1 MSLWGGRFAEQIDG
15 QFKAFND
22 SLRFDFRLLSQD
34 IQGSIAWCEALAEAK
49 VLTDA
54 ERQSL
59 ITALQDLDVCYAQ
72 VLMFDESKSQDKAKQ
87 RQAIIDEILA
97 SGEEDIHS
105 WVETQL
111 IKRCGD
117 LGKKLHFGRS
127 RNDQV
132 ATDLR
137 LYCRDKITYLGKK
150 MLTLLTEIT
159 HFAERNRAVVFPG
172 YTHLQSAQPVSV
184 GHWALA
190 YGEMIKRDLRRL
202 KQANSAGNRCPLGS
216 AALAGTTVP
225 IDRFKLARSLGFS
238 GPTANS
244 IDAVSD
250 RDFVMDLLYAAATNF
265 IHLSRMAED
274 IIFYV
279 SGEAGYF
286 TLADSLSTGS
296 SIMPQKKNP
305 DALELIRGKSGR
317 VIGHLNALMVT
328 LKGLPTAYNKD
339 LQEDKELLFETL
351 DFWPTALSVLSAV
364 MASLKVNATRCEERI
379 AANYL
384 NATDLANYLV
394 LKGLAFRDAHDI
406 CGQVVNYAEQAGKP
420 LEALTLT
427 EMQQFSDKLEEDVFT
442 YIDPKSIVNYRDVYG
457 GTNLVQIELAI
468 GKNKAFLQ
476 SRTPVDFG
484 AVEPATLQDVDG
496 IEALVS
502 WWAKKGENL
511 PRSRQEIISQ
521 IQDFL
526 VVRDMTTVL
535 GCGSLYVYHDDLA
548 EIRSLGVAEAAQG
561 KGTGKKLVQAF
572 IDKSRVLQVKRLFVL
587 TRVPAFFSACGFTVG
602 DKRSLPEKV
611 MKDCQLC
618 PKLHACDEIAMI
630 YEP

>member
-1 MSLWGGRFAEQIDG
+1 MSLWGGRFAGQIDD
-15 QFKAFND
+15 QFKIFND
-22 SLRFDFRLLSQD
+22 SLRFDYRLLSQD

-49 VLTDA
+49 ILTVEEQD
-54 ERQSL
+54 SL
-59 ITALQDLDVCYAQ
+59 LLALKAIDEQYAKKLSGSIGSVIDKQ
-72 VLMFDESKSQDKAKQ
+72 NESNAVKA
-87 RQAIIDEILA
+87 EILA

-105 WVETQL
+105 WLEKKL
-111 IKRCGD
+111 IEHCGQ
-117 LGKKLHFGRS
+117 LGKKLHYGRS

-137 LYCRDKITYLGKK
+137 LYCKERVAELSKKLLG
-150 MLTLLTEIT
+150 LLAEIT
-159 HFAERNRAVVFPG
+159 AFAEKNRFTVFPG

-202 KQANSAGNRCPLGS
+202 KHANLSSNRCPLGS
-216 AALAGTTVP
+216 AALAGTTAP
-225 IDRFKLARSLGFS
+225 IDRFKIATKLGFS
-238 GPTANS
+238 SPSANS

-250 RDFVMDLLYAAATNF
+250 RDFVMDLLYAASTNF

-286 TLADSLSTGS
+286 TLADSLATGS

-305 DALELIRGKSGR
+305 DALELIRGKTGR

-351 DFWPTALSVLSAV
+351 DFWPTALTVLSAV
-364 MASLKVNATRCEERI
+364 VASLKVNGERCQKAI
-379 AANYL
+379 ASNFL
-384 NATDLANYLV
+384 NATDFANYLV
-394 LKGLAFRDAHDI
+394 HKGVTFRDAHEI
-406 CGQVVNYAEQAGKP
+406 CGQVVNYAEAQGKA
-420 LEALTLT
+420 LENLSLT
-427 EMQQFSDKLEEDVFT
+427 EMQQFSDKLGEDVFA
-442 YIDPKSIVNYRDVYG
+442 YIDPQSIVNYRDVYG
-457 GTNLVQIELAI
+457 GTNLMQIELAI
-468 GKNKAFLQ
+468 EKNKTFLQ
-476 SRTPVDFG
+476 SRTPVDYG

-502 WWAKKGENL
+502 WWAQKGENL

-526 VVRDMTTVL
+526 VVRDLSSVL

-548 EIRSLGVAEAAQG
+548 EIRSLGVAEEAQG

-572 IDKSRVLQVKRLFVL
+572 IDKARALQVKRLFVL
-587 TRVPAFFSACGFTVG
+587 TRVPAFFAACGFVLD
-602 DKRSLPEKV
+602 DKSSLPEKV
-611 MKDCQLC
+611 LKDCQRC
-618 PKLHACDEIAMI
+618 PKLHACDEIAMVI
-630 YEP
+630 EP